1 LLPYLSLTRCLLSL
15 SRNFYSAEGK
25 PEAVV
30 SGVVTPSTRVT
41 YRSRSSHMVLLIQ
54 MSREMWQ
61 FDNDGEMHFEKV
73 RG

>member
-1 LLPYLSLTRCLLSL
+1 MLCR
-15 SRNFYSAEGK
+15 SAEGK

-73 RG
+73 RGREVRGDGGGGC